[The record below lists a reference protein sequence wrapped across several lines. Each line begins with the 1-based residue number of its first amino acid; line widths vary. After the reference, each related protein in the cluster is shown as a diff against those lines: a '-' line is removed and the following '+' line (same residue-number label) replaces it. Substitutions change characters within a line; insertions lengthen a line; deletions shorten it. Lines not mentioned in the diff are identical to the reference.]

1 MKTESALCGCQ
12 TTTCIRDAQS
22 WSVIKMLLENSL
34 GKVIKQQRYQNLFD
48 DYALVLYIL
57 RQVNELINYHLQ

>member
-1 MKTESALCGCQ
+1 MKTESTLCGCQ
-12 TTTCIRDAQS
+12 TCNRDAQS
-22 WSVIKMLLENSL
+22 WSVIRMLLENSL